1 MLVLSFLVSNLY
13 AGAASSSF
21 KEESRKSKTFWS
33 ASSAI
38 DGNVNTAWMIKSEE
52 LSSDALDVITGDEE
66 KSKWPRGEW
75 IEIDGPIGVST
86 VSSIGMM
93 VGFSQSEDTF
103 TDYAR
108 VKSAK
113 IEVYEFSSSMELKKT
128 SKTAEVSFED
138 KMGMQEVAVSG
149 IDISSEGGG
158 KYRLIITDIYP
169 GKDFDNVAVSEMMF
183 YLKDFDVQPEIAESE
198 QGVEGSDTSKMTDKS
213 TKTYWL
219 GNEGA
224 KFGFDAGSATISRL
238 SITSGSSSY
247 ARPKKIKI
255 STGGREQVHDLA
267 NTNKAQWFWVP
278 SVTGYS
284 GSTWDTVY
292 VEVLE
297 VYPGSKSQ
305 EIAIAELG
313 AKATG
318 LGF

>member
-1 MLVLSFLVSNLY
+1 MLIISFLVSSVY

-21 KEESRKSKTFWS
+21 KEESRKSKTYWS

-38 DGNVNTAWMIKSEE
+38 DGNLNTAWMIKSEE

-66 KSKWPRGEW
+66 QSKWPRGEW
-75 IEIDGPIGVST
+75 IEIDAPIGVST
-86 VSSIGMM
+86 VSSIGM
-93 VGFSQSEDTF
+93 VIGFSQNEDTF
-103 TDYAR
+103 SDYAR
-108 VKSAK
+108 VKSAR

-128 SKTAEVSFED
+128 AKSADISFED
-138 KMGMQEVAVSG
+138 KMGMQEVPVSG
-149 IDISSEGGG
+149 IDIGSEGGG
-158 KYRLIITDIYP
+158 KYRLTITDIYP

-183 YLKDFDVQPEIAESE
+183 YLKDFDVDPKIVESE
-198 QGVEGSDTSKMTDKS
+198 QSVDGSDPAKMTDKS
-213 TKTYWL
+213 SKTYWL
-219 GNEGA
+219 GTEGA

-238 SITSGSSSY
+238 SITSGPSSY
-247 ARPKKIKI
+247 ARPKKVKI
-255 STGGREQVHDLA
+255 STGGREQVHELA
-267 NTNKAQWFWVP
+267 NTSKSQWLWVP

-297 VYPGSKSQ
+297 TYPGSKSQ
-305 EIAIAELG
+305 EIGIAELG